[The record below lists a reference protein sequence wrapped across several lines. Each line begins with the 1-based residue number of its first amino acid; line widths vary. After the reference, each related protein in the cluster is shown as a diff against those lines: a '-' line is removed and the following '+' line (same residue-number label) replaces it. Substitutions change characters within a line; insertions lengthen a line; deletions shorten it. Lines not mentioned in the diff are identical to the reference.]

1 MRSLCLVNEKHARTF
16 IIRNG
21 NANGNGNGTGN
32 DRVVCISLS

>member
-1 MRSLCLVNEKHARTF
+1 MRSLCLVNEKHTRTF

-21 NANGNGNGTGN
+21 NANGNGTGN